1 VDRYVDSPAAL
12 ADAAAALRREPRL
25 AVDTEAASFHR
36 YRDRI
41 YLIQLA
47 APGHSIIVDPLAVPD
62 LSAIGALLADPQI
75 EKVFHDAD
83 YDLRVLDRDYGF
95 HARRVFDTRIAAQ
108 LTGEPAIGLA
118 ALLEKH
124 LGVTLSKTHQKG
136 DWSRRPL
143 PPAMLAYAAD
153 DTRHLLEL
161 RDRLDA
167 QLNALGRSAWA
178 GEEFLQLENLRWTG
192 GADGEEPYLR
202 IKGAKRL
209 SPVALAALRELVQ
222 WRDALAARD
231 DKAVFRV
238 IGNVELLAVAKA
250 LPRNADAL
258 TAISELPAAL
268 ARRHGPALLEA
279 VARALAVPES
289 QLPRLPRVARLPK
302 DPGFDERVERL
313 KEARNK
319 VAVTLGLDP
328 GVLCGRPILE
338 AIARMAPLPTAR
350 AALARVS
357 GLRRWQ
363 LDTIGDALLGVL
375 A

>member
-1 VDRYVDSPAAL
+1 MDSAEAL
-12 ADAAAALRREPRL
+12 AEVAAALRRVPRL

-47 APGHSIIVDPLAVPD
+47 APGQSIIVDPLAVAD
-62 LSAIGALLADPQI
+62 LQAIGALLADPGV

-95 HARRVFDTRIAAQ
+95 HARHVFDTRIAAQ

-124 LGVTLSKTHQKG
+124 LGVTLSKAHQKG

-161 RDRLDA
+161 RDRLAA
-167 QLNALGRSAWA
+167 QLAALGRTTWA
-178 GEEFLQLENLRWTG
+178 DEEFRLLEGLRWTA

-202 IKGAKRL
+202 LKGAKRL
-209 SPVALAALRELVQ
+209 APVSLAALRELVR
-222 WRDALAARD
+222 WRDSIAARD

-250 LPRNADAL
+250 LPRDAAAL
-258 TAISELPAAL
+258 DAVPGLPAAL

-279 VARALAVPES
+279 VARAVALPES
-289 QLPRLPRVARLPK
+289 ELPRAPRVARVPK
-302 DPGFDERVERL
+302 DPGVDERVERL
-313 KEARNK
+313 KLARNR
-319 VAVTLGLDP
+319 VATTLGIDP
-328 GVLCGRPILE
+328 GVLCGRTALE
-338 AIARMAPLPTAR
+338 AVARLVPLPTER
-350 AALARVS
+350 AGLAQVG

-363 LDTIGDALLGVL
+363 VEALGDALLGVL